1 MSDPVL
7 FVGGDKGGVGKS
19 MMTVAAIDYYLH
31 RSPAERVVLVESDSA
46 NPDVGKICDSIA
58 DVEQVLADL
67 DTEAG
72 WLGLADCVARH
83 PGPIVINSAARNGAG
98 RREYGH
104 LLAAAC
110 QEMHR
115 ELVLAW
121 PINRQRDSLQQ
132 LAEARGTF
140 DGRIIVLRN
149 LYFGDAN
156 KFELFNG
163 SNLRK
168 DIEASG
174 GAALELPE
182 LNDRIADRMNCERI
196 SLDALASEG
205 MGTKLAIRVWREK
218 VDRIMAEVLKSS
230 APVPSQPVA
239 PARVQSSHPDWPE
252 WADGSDLHPGETLRA
267 YGLRKKAEGSP
278 EARAAARAKFV
289 GES

>member
-1 MSDPVL
+1 MSDPIL

-31 RSPAERVVLVESDSA
+31 RGPSERVMLVESDSA

-58 DVEQVLADL
+58 EVEQVLADL

-72 WLGLADCVARH
+72 WLGLTDCVARH
-83 PGPIVINSAARNGAG
+83 PGPIVINSAARNGSG

-140 DGRIIVLRN
+140 NGRIIVLRN

-174 GAALELPE
+174 GAALDLPE

-239 PARVQSSHPDWPE
+239 PARVQSSHPEWPE
-252 WADGSDLHPGETLRA
+252 WADGSDIRPDETPA
-267 YGLRKKAEGSP
+267 QYGLRKRAMGSP
-278 EARAAARAKFV
+278 EARAVARSRFI